1 MTLMRA
7 VLSLVCLVF
16 LPSRPPDAAAVT
28 SPANVGTQIAG
39 TFVDASGHSAQS
51 HLFYAANSGV
61 WWLLT
66 LTSNNDSPG
75 GANHIVKAFHSSG
88 PDLTTATW
96 TAAADSPGA
105 SVSFSSNC
113 PNCTMGSGRA
123 LGVAYIDNTPVD
135 AVHAEIA
142 MAFDGQNGLTG
153 HIRATVTATSIAWGS
168 WGYHDEPAATWA
180 TPRAVVLGVSSGGFV
195 HSGGLTL
202 QQEVDANARVS
213 TTADVGAGWTNAFS
227 AVSVIDNS
235 MLHQCNAMAFAPLTG
250 SAMLAVYDN
259 GAPVEPGMSNLRY
272 KKSNAN
278 GSWPGVPV
286 GTQLG
291 GDGKVFSTDT
301 TIDQNDWTLV
311 STAPGVA
318 EVFRSNASGTALDA
332 ASYDAATNQ
341 WAPAAA
347 PPPFAAGQALK
358 KKAGVFGATSGSTI
372 WLFAINTDSANSILY
387 TSRTGTSWTPWSVV
401 PGTDVGLHDRQFIS
415 GYPRAAA
422 NQIGLIWTEGASP
435 FDLVATS
442 LSLTGIDSVAP
453 VVSLLEPVDQSTVS
467 GAVPIS
473 ADASDDVG
481 VSSVQFRIDGVN
493 QGPAQTT
500 PPYGLTWSSAAV
512 PNGSHSIAASARDA
526 AGNTAVATVVVVVS
540 NPVPPVS
547 VPNVIGLSQSAA
559 TSALTNA
566 GLSAGA
572 IGSAPNESVPVGVVL
587 TQSPG
592 AGTEVPAG
600 SAVDL
605 IVSAGVTVPDVVGQT
620 QAAATTT
627 ITSVPGLVMGAITS
641 ASSTTVAAGLV
652 ISQNPPAQTK
662 VSGGTGVAIVV
673 SSGPP
678 PGPGVDT
685 VIFADGR
692 GTRTTQAFSTS
703 APGEILLAFVAA
715 DGQANQVQSATVT
728 GAGLTWTLVR
738 RSSTQR
744 GTSEIWR
751 ATADAAL
758 VNVTVRSTLRSS
770 SFDQSLTVVAF
781 RNSSGTGASAAA
793 AAASGAP
800 SVSLTTTTAASL
812 GYAVGND
819 GTRAVARTLGAN
831 QVLVHQWVDTATGR
845 TFWVQA
851 VSAVMVNAGT
861 TVQLNDTAPTGD
873 RWNLSAVEIRAK

>member
-1 MTLMRA
+1 MKLMLA
-7 VLSLVCLVF
+7 VLCLVCVVL
-16 LPSRPPDAAAVT
+16 LPSRTPDAAAAS
-28 SPANVGTQIAG
+28 SPANVGTQVVG
-39 TFVDASGHSAQS
+39 TFGDASGHSAQS

-66 LTSNNDSPG
+66 LTSNADSPG

-88 PDLTTATW
+88 PDLATATW

-105 SVSFSSNC
+105 SGSASSNC
-113 PNCTMGSGRA
+113 PNCSMGSGRA
-123 LGVAYIDNTPVD
+123 LGVAYIDNAPVD
-135 AVHAEIA
+135 VVHAEIA

-286 GTQLG
+286 GTQVG
-291 GDGKVFSTDT
+291 GDGKVFSTDA

-311 STAPGVA
+311 STAPNVA
-318 EVFRSNASGTALDA
+318 DAFRSNASGTALDA
-332 ASYDAATNQ
+332 ASYSAAVNQ

-358 KKAGVFGATSGSTI
+358 KKAGVFGAASGSTI
-372 WLFAINTDSANSILY
+372 WLFVINTDSANSILY
-387 TSRTGTSWTPWSVV
+387 TSRTGTSWTPWNVV
-401 PGTDVGLHDRQFIS
+401 PGTDVGLHNRQFIS

-422 NQIGLIWTEGASP
+422 NQIGLIWTEGASQ

-442 LSLTGIDSVAP
+442 LSLTGIDSVPP
-453 VVSLLEPVDQSTVS
+453 VVSLLEPVDQSTVT

-473 ADASDDVG
+473 ADATDDVG
-481 VSSVQFRIDGVN
+481 VASVQFRIDGVN
-493 QGPAQTT
+493 QGPAQTAA
-500 PPYGLTWSSAAV
+500 PYGLTWGSTAV
-512 PNGSHSIAASARDA
+512 PNGSHSIAAVASDA
-526 AGNTAVATVVVVVS
+526 AGNTAVATVAVVVN

-559 TSALTNA
+559 TAALTSA
-566 GLSAGA
+566 GLSAGT
-572 IGSAPNESVPVGVVL
+572 IGSAPDESVPIGVVM
-587 TQSPG
+587 TQSPAAG
-592 AGTEVPAG
+592 AEVPAG

-605 IVSAGVTVPDVVGQT
+605 IVSAGVTVPDVMGQT

-627 ITSVPGLVMGAITS
+627 ITSVPGLVMGAVTS
-641 ASSTTVAAGLV
+641 ASSTTVGAGLV
-652 ISQNPPAQTK
+652 ISQNPAAQTK

-678 PGPGVDT
+678 PGPSVDQ
-685 VIFADGR
+685 VVFADGR
-692 GTRTTQAFSTS
+692 GTRTTPAFSTS

-715 DGQANQVQSATVT
+715 DGQAGQAQSATVT

-751 ATADAAL
+751 ATASATL
-758 VNVTVRSTLRSS
+758 VNVTVRSTLRNT
-770 SFDQSLTVVAF
+770 FDQSLTVVAL

-812 GYAVGND
+812 AYAVGND
-819 GTRAVARTLGAN
+819 GSRAVARTLGAN
-831 QVLVHQWVDTATGR
+831 QVLVHQWIDTTTGR

-851 VSAVMVNAGT
+851 VSGVIVNAGT
-861 TVQLNDTAPTGD
+861 SVQLNDTAPTGD